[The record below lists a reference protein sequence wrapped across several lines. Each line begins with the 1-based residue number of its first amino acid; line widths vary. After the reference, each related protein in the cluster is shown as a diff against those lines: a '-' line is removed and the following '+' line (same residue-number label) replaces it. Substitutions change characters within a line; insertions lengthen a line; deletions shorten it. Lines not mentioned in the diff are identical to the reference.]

1 MHIDVHVDNLLY
13 SFNFL
18 INTIDIFK
26 YKSCLNFFSFSFYI
40 FCGMVVF
47 EMVTGLKCIKV
58 S

>member
-1 MHIDVHVDNLLY
+1 MHIDVHVLY

-26 YKSCLNFFSFSFYI
+26 YKSCLNFYTFSFYI